1 MDKLKSVTNTDKN
14 GMDPVDSVTWRDFT
28 TPVARKAIFI
38 GVTLLALKQFSGLY
52 AMLNYSGHIF
62 KESGSF
68 IDPNLCS
75 IIIGVIQ
82 LIGTYVPTL
91 LVDRAGRK
99 VLLTFS
105 TTGTGVGLVCLGT
118 YLYLKRIGYNLD
130 GFGTVPLASFSFSL
144 FLGCCGL
151 MPLPFVIV
159 SEIMPQ
165 EVSRTGACP
174 HQTETYFHFLFRRFD
189 LVDRRYAC
197 SFCGYLR
204 F

>member
-1 MDKLKSVTNTDKN
+1 MLQEAEKAICFYRNIEWQSKEEFGLLKGEMDKLKSSTNTSTN
-14 GMDPVDSVTWRDFT
+14 GKDPVETVTWREFT
-28 TPVARKAIFI
+28 TPIARKAIFI

-52 AMLNYSGHIF
+52 AMLNYAGHIF

-105 TTGTGVGLVCLGT
+105 TTGTGIGLVILGT
-118 YLYLKRIGYNLD
+118 YLYLRRIGYDLE
-130 GFGTVPLASFSFSL
+130 GFGTVPLASFSFIL
-144 FLGCCGL
+144 FVGCCGL
-151 MPLPFVIV
+151 MPLPFVVV

-165 EVSRTGACP
+165 EV
-174 HQTETYFHFLFRRFD
+174 QTR
-189 LVDRRYAC
+189 
-197 SFCGYLR
+197 
-204 F
+204 